1 MAYLQHF
8 QPQPMAELPS
18 KQSIL
23 LLHEV
28 GQRYQI
34 ESNGKIPTPSH
45 GDLLI
50 EIHAIGL
57 NPIDWKSA
65 TYGFGIPQLPCVNGR
80 EFVGR
85 VVISE
90 NGHQGGWHLGDWVL
104 GISTDYRDFKKA
116 AFQEFAIVCAH
127 NAIRIPPNIGNP
139 LATAAVGVAYVT
151 AALSLGV
158 CLGVGFSRQSSIDH
172 HSLLQIAQEDPS
184 DLPLDVEPEVIP
196 GIAHDCSPRPDDW
209 IMIYGASSVTAQI
222 AIQLSKLAGLKVVG
236 VANLEKH
243 RQLLESLGTDILIDR
258 EDLAAASQEVNQLLP
273 GRLRFAIDTV
283 GSSSAEWC
291 QNVIIHNRSQ
301 TAGTTTTD
309 LDHSTGYSRD
319 EESRRGHLVVFTGKP
334 KTSHPEVKIHRVP
347 VKLFHTHERIGTYLS
362 TWLHEL
368 LDGSFI
374 QLPRSEIIDGGL
386 GSINGALER
395 LKNGDVS
402 GSRLIIR
409 TK

>member
-1 MAYLQHF
+1 
-8 QPQPMAELPS
+8 
-18 KQSIL
+18 
-23 LLHEV
+23 
-28 GQRYQI
+28 
-34 ESNGKIPTPSH
+34 
-45 GDLLI
+45 
-50 EIHAIGL
+50 
-57 NPIDWKSA
+57 
-65 TYGFGIPQLPCVNGR
+65 
-80 EFVGR
+80 R

-90 NGHQGGWHLGDWVL
+90 NGHNGGWKLGDWVL

-127 NAIRIPPNIGNP
+127 NAIRIPPSIGNP

-158 CLGVGFSRQSSIDH
+158 CLGVGFNQHRNADY

-184 DLPLDVEPEVIP
+184 ILPLDVEPEVIP
-196 GIAHDCSPRPDDW
+196 GIGHDCSPRPGDW

-222 AIQLSKLAGLKVVG
+222 AIQLSKLAGLKVIG
-236 VANLEKH
+236 VANLDKH
-243 RQLLESLGTDILIDR
+243 RELLESLGTDTLINR
-258 EDLAAASQEVNQLLP
+258 NDLEAASQELDRLLP
-273 GRLRFAIDTV
+273 GKLRFAIDTV
-283 GSSSAEWC
+283 GSSTAEWC
-291 QNVIIHNRSQ
+291 QNALIRSRTQ

-309 LDHSTGYSRD
+309 REHSTGGSGD
-319 EESRRGHLVVFTGKP
+319 EESRQGHLVVFTGKP

-362 TWLHEL
+362 GWLHEL
-368 LDGSFI
+368 LEDSSI

-386 GSINGALER
+386 ESINGALER

-402 GSRLIIR
+402 GSRLVIR

>member
-1 MAYLQHF
+1 MVFLIDRT
-8 QPQPMAELPS
+8 
-18 KQSIL
+18 K
-23 LLHEV
+23 
-28 GQRYQI
+28 
-34 ESNGKIPTPSH
+34 SNS
-45 GDLLI
+45 
-50 EIHAIGL
+50 
-57 NPIDWKSA
+57 

-90 NGHQGGWHLGDWVL
+90 NGHQGGWHLGDWVGQVYSENPVPGTLVLTKNVQVL

-243 RQLLESLGTDILIDR
+243 RQLLESLGTGKISL
-258 EDLAAASQEVNQLLP
+258 QL
-273 GRLRFAIDTV
+273 R
-283 GSSSAEWC
+283 
-291 QNVIIHNRSQ
+291 
-301 TAGTTTTD
+301 
-309 LDHSTGYSRD
+309 
-319 EESRRGHLVVFTGKP
+319 K
-334 KTSHPEVKIHRVP
+334 K
-347 VKLFHTHERIGTYLS
+347 
-362 TWLHEL
+362 
-368 LDGSFI
+368 
-374 QLPRSEIIDGGL
+374 
-386 GSINGALER
+386 
-395 LKNGDVS
+395 
-402 GSRLIIR
+402 
-409 TK
+409 